1 MGAAWH
7 FPIFIGAS
15 FLLFLGVLR
24 LAMQQRDQPP
34 PRATALWV
42 AGIVVVGGMT
52 FAKLGATNGLPIW
65 LYYGLPAGLTWVLP
79 PLVFRMTGREIAR
92 YVPLALL
99 VAPRN
104 SYDVLTRSGLEG
116 VHAVSSDTVACGT
129 VRLASFRGA
138 V

>member
-99 VAPRN
+99 VAPAIHTT
-104 SYDVLTRSGLEG
+104 SSLVLG
-116 VHAVSSDTVACGT
+116 
-129 VRLASFRGA
+129 
-138 V
+138 